1 MENKDYSE
9 ILRAQLNVYAKFQG
23 RAQGTLACMAMCS
36 IPGVKVTD
44 WNAFNAHC
52 EAMAKKLDAEL
63 TEELKNLK

>member
-44 WNAFNAHC
+44 WTAFNAFC
-52 EAMAKKLDAEL
+52 ENMAKQIDAEL
-63 TEELKNLK
+63 KQELKNLK